1 MGSKNRITLLKR
13 SRAKNSLCNKT
24 KTKRSKSVTMTTTW
38 GQTKPNYY
46 DKGSVA
52 SVVTIILPILF
63 YLLAVNLGAGSV
75 DDPNSELMVKLL
87 VSCDT
92 TKNQHSSFM
101 WEQILRN

>member
-13 SRAKNSLCNKT
+13 SRAKNSLRT
-24 KTKRSKSVTMTTTW
+24 KTKRGKSVTMTTTW
-38 GQTKPNYY
+38 GQTKPNYC

-52 SVVTIILPILF
+52 SVVTIVLPILF